1 MASYQPIACIEH
13 ERLEFAVL
21 RRIPL
26 HLLLKDGRSLD
37 GHALD
42 VYAQG
47 GAEWLKLR
55 DALGHEHILRLDEIA
70 EVREQAASSPPESD
84 PPESG

>member
-1 MASYQPIACIEH
+1 MSDYQPIACVEH

-26 HLLLKDGRSLD
+26 NLLLKDGRSLD

-42 VYAQG
+42 VYTKD
-47 GAEWLKLR
+47 GAEWLKLQ
-55 DALGHEHILRLDEIA
+55 DALGREHILRLDEIVQ
-70 EVREQAASSPPESD
+70 VREQAASGQPETD
-84 PPESG
+84 

>member
-1 MASYQPIACIEH
+1 MSDYEPIACVEH

-26 HLLLKDGRSLD
+26 SLLLKDGRSLN
-37 GHALD
+37 GQALD
-42 VYAQG
+42 VYTKD

-55 DALGHEHILRLDEIA
+55 DVLGTEHTVRLDEIA
-70 EVREQAASSPPESD
+70 EVREQAPPIQPESD
-84 PPESG
+84 

>member
-1 MASYQPIACIEH
+1 MSDYQPIACVEH

-26 HLLLKDGRSLD
+26 SLLLKDGRTLN
-37 GHALD
+37 GQALD
-42 VYAQG
+42 VYTKE

-55 DALGHEHILRLDEIA
+55 DALGVEHLLRLDEIA
-70 EVREQAASSPPESD
+70 SLNEQTGQAKPD
-84 PPESG
+84 TN